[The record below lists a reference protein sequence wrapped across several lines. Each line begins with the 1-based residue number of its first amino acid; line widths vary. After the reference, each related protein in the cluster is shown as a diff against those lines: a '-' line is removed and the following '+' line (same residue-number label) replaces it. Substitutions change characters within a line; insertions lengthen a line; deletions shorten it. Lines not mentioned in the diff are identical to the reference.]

1 MTWKQFSHGFRV
13 NPIVNGSPDAL
24 VVLLHDL
31 GATSARLM
39 PIAARWAT
47 AMPKTA
53 FVALD
58 GIEQLEPPSYGSTEP
73 TVLDRA
79 ARNLR
84 PLLDQHLRTFRLD
97 TSRFVLAG
105 FGYGG
110 TLALHMSLRLGLS
123 CAGVLAFGA
132 KLHPL
137 PRILR
142 ADSKV
147 RLIESAEDRH
157 PGHRRLRDSA
167 ALLAARGVDTQE
179 VLLLGE
185 FMSDEAIGHG
195 SAYLNELVGSM
206 KPIER
211 PQLCEERRYAHQVE
225 ARDRK
230 LGFKGWQ
237 QSRRLG

>member
-13 NPIVNGSPDAL
+13 NPIVNGSPEAL

-31 GATSARLM
+31 GATSGRLI
-39 PIAARWAT
+39 PIARRWAT
-47 AMPKTA
+47 AMPKAA

-73 TVLDRA
+73 AVLDRT

-84 PLLDQHLRTFRLD
+84 PLLDQQLRTCRLD
-97 TSRFVLAG
+97 ASRFVLAG

-123 CAGVLAFGA
+123 CAGVLAIGA
-132 KLHPL
+132 KVMHPL

-147 RLIESAEDRH
+147 RLIESVEDH
-157 PGHRRLRDSA
+157 HTAYTRLRNSA
-167 ALLAARGVDTQE
+167 ASLSARGVDADAVLVPSE
-179 VLLLGE
+179 V
-185 FMSDEAIGHG
+185 MSDEAIRHG
-195 SAYLNELVGSM
+195 SAYLNELVGTA
-206 KPIER
+206 ER
-211 PQLCEERRYAHQVE
+211 RERCEPVPERRYA
-225 ARDRK
+225 
-230 LGFKGWQ
+230 L
-237 QSRRLG
+237 